1 MNTHTHMFAR
11 VPAGAKTFAS
21 KVELDHGM
29 SWEEALAA
37 RDELVAEAKA
47 TGKKLHPRTGFYRS
61 QNTWEPQQ
69 GKDSELVL
77 LAYMPNAKAHHT
89 QQSWLMS

>member
-1 MNTHTHMFAR
+1 MLFTC
-11 VPAGAKTFAS
+11 VSAGAKTFSS

-47 TGKKLHPRTGFYRS
+47 AGKKLNPRTGFYRS
-61 QNTWEPQQ
+61 HNTWEPQQ
-69 GKDSELVL
+69 GKNSESL
-77 LAYMPNAKAHHT
+77 LMAYILNAKADHT
-89 QQSWLMS
+89 RQSWLVN

>member
-1 MNTHTHMFAR
+1 MVLTC
-11 VPAGAKTFAS
+11 VPAGAKTFSS

-47 TGKKLHPRTGFYRS
+47 AGKKLNPRTGFYRS
-61 QNTWEPQQ
+61 HNTWEPQQ
-69 GKDSELVL
+69 GKDSESL
-77 LAYMPNAKAHHT
+77 LMAYTPDATAHHT
-89 QQSWLMS
+89 QQSWPVN